1 MLIVVRGYCRENDQE
16 NIMDKLG
23 TENEQSKWEELFDR
37 AERLTATLNA
47 AIIKRLPDP
56 PEQARLN

>member
-1 MLIVVRGYCRENDQE
+1 
-16 NIMDKLG
+16 MDKLG

-56 PEQARLN
+56 PEQARPNLSLPSVK